1 MGDISLESFINAQKR
16 SLMAV
21 NFNSKIHQQK
31 LCTVMSSRTLF
42 FIVDSMLSFL
52 DHDIFRVACR
62 VCADDFSSCVMYIS
76 GPAQK
81 DPLS

>member
-21 NFNSKIHQQK
+21 NFNSNIQQEK
-31 LCTVMSSRTLF
+31 LRTVMSSRTLF

-52 DHDIFRVACR
+52 DHDIFRVPSR

-76 GPAQK
+76 GPALK